1 MMVRLVVG
9 DEIAIRLHEQSNVEE
24 LYALIER
31 NRSYLKEWMPWADQG
46 SEESSEFVK
55 RALQDFATGEAC
67 EAGIWYQE
75 RLVGSIGLHARNS
88 MFRKMEMGYWI
99 SEESQGKGIV
109 TRSCLTMM
117 GFAFDELKL
126 NRVEIQ
132 VAVGNDRSS
141 AIPERLGFTRE
152 GTLRKMGWHA
162 GEHVD
167 LVVYGMLAE
176 EWKNLI

>member
-1 MMVRLVVG
+1 MACFGFMQQHR
-9 DEIAIRLHEQSNVEE
+9 EE
-24 LYALIER
+24 L
-31 NRSYLKEWMPWADQG
+31 
-46 SEESSEFVK
+46 
-55 RALQDFATGEAC
+55 
-67 EAGIWYQE
+67 
-75 RLVGSIGLHARNS
+75 
-88 MFRKMEMGYWI
+88 
-99 SEESQGKGIV
+99 QGKGIV

-126 NRVEIQ
+126 NRVEIH

-152 GTLRKMGWHA
+152 GILRKMGWHA

>member
-1 MMVRLVVG
+1 M
-9 DEIAIRLHEQSNVEE
+9 A
-24 LYALIER
+24 
-31 NRSYLKEWMPWADQG
+31 WADQG
-46 SEESSEFVK
+46 REENSEFVK
-55 RALQDFATGEAC
+55 RALHDVATGEAY

-75 RLVGSIGLHARNS
+75 RLVGSIGLHARDS
-88 MFRKMEMGYWI
+88 IFRKMEMGYWI
-99 SEESQGKGIV
+99 SEELQGKGIV
-109 TRSCLTMM
+109 TRSSLTMM

-126 NRVEIQ
+126 NRVEIH

-162 GEHVD
+162 AGEHAD

-176 EWKNLI
+176 EWKNLIINA